1 MTQWIRWWGLGLFI
15 AILLLAWLATNPL
28 IKRGIEFAGTQAVG
42 AKVELDSVTWRWG
55 GPSLT
60 LERLQV
66 TSPQEPM
73 TNMFEAGRMEF
84 ALDGWALLRRQFV
97 AENLAVEDLAFH
109 TPREQ
114 SGAIERR
121 IFARDRSGEDEA
133 EDFDIT
139 RLLPGLA
146 DMPDPGELATE
157 GRDNIK
163 AELDEIETRAGAIET
178 GWDEHIQRLPGSDTV
193 SGYRERWRELERRD
207 PLRRAAG
214 VRELTRDIDRDLD
227 TIRTLD
233 DRLQNDRQTLR
244 ELNRQA
250 RALPGQESRRLV
262 SGMGLDDGLEG
273 FTRALL
279 GEELTG
285 QVDQGL
291 AVYEFASTHLAG
303 RKRTEEPARP
313 PRGEGEYIRFPEEQ
327 PLPRFLI
334 KRAAVNGVMEIADQ
348 PIRFSGQI
356 RDITHQPAVWGR
368 PMTLAIEGGNE
379 AGAELNVN
387 GRFDHRDSPS
397 RDELDFT
404 LTGLAINDLT
414 LSGSSRLPI
423 VLEES
428 RADITGK
435 LVVTE
440 RRLDS
445 SVNTRFERARFSAGS
460 EDASSTVRRVASAI
474 EGVSAFRLDLG
485 LGGTLRSPQI
495 SVNSDLDRII
505 MRALGDEVRRELAQ
519 TREEVEQRLRA
530 EVESELDAIAAYEAQ
545 LEDFQRQ
552 IDERRRE
559 LRDIRP

>member
-42 AKVELDSVTWRWG
+42 AKVELDGVTWRWG
-55 GPSLT
+55 GPALT
-60 LERLQV
+60 LDRLQV
-66 TSPQEPM
+66 TNPEAPM
-73 TNMFEAGRMEF
+73 SNLFEAGRMEF

-97 AENLAVEDLAFH
+97 AENLAVEDLAFN
-109 TPREQ
+109 TPRAQ

-121 IFARDRSGEDEA
+121 IFARDRTDE
-133 EDFDIT
+133 EPDDFDIT

-146 DMPDPGELATE
+146 DMPDPGDLAAE
-157 GRDNIK
+157 GRENIER
-163 AELDEIETRAGAIET
+163 ELDEIDNQGRAIET
-178 GWDEHIQRLPGSDTV
+178 GWDEHIQRLPGSATV
-193 SGYRERWRELERRD
+193 DGYRDRWRELQRRD
-207 PLRRAAG
+207 PLRQAAG
-214 VRELTRDIDRDLD
+214 IRELTRDIDRDLD
-227 TIRTLD
+227 TIRSLD
-233 DRLQNDRQTLR
+233 DRLQDDRQTLR

-250 RALPGQESRRLV
+250 RALPGRESRRLV

-285 QVDQGL
+285 QVEQAL
-291 AVYEFASTHLAG
+291 AAYEFASTHLAG
-303 RKRTEEPARP
+303 RKRDEPPRP
-313 PRGEGEYIRFPEEQ
+313 PRGEGEYIRFPEEE

-334 KRAAVNGVMEIADQ
+334 KRAAVNGVIEIAEQ

-356 RDITHQPAVWGR
+356 RDITHEPAVWGR

-379 AGAELNVN
+379 AGVELTVN
-387 GRFDHRDSPS
+387 GRFDHRDAPS
-397 RDELDFT
+397 RDELDFS
-404 LTGLAINDLT
+404 LNGLAINNAT
-414 LSGSSRLPI
+414 LSDSSRLPI
-423 VLEES
+423 VLEQS
-428 RADITGK
+428 RADITGNM
-435 LVVTE
+435 VVTE

-445 SVNTRFERARFSAGS
+445 SVNTRFEQARFSAGS
-460 EDASSTVRRVASAI
+460 ADASGTVRRVANAI
-474 EGVSAFRLDLG
+474 EGISAFRLDLG

-505 MRALGDEVRRELAQ
+505 MQALGDEVRRELAA
-519 TREEVEQRLRA
+519 TREEVERRLRA
-530 EVESELDAIAAYEAQ
+530 EIKSELDALAAYEAQ

-552 IDERRRE
+552 IDERRQA